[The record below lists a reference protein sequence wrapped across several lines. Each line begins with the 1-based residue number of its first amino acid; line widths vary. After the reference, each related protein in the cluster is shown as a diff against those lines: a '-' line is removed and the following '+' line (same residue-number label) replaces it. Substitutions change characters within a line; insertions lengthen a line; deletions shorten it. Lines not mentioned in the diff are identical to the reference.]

1 LGAIYYQTLNLKK
14 IYNEARK
21 SVHNLCFSPPVG
33 LPDDDATL
41 FTKSAKK
48 SA

>member
-1 LGAIYYQTLNLKK
+1 LGAIYYQ
-14 IYNEARK
+14 ASK